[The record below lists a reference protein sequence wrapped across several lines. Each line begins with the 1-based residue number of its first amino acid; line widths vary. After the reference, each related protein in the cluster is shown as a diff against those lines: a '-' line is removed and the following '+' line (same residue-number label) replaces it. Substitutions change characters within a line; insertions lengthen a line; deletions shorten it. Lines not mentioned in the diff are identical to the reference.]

1 MKPNKTKPAGKK
13 SEISRAQIVD
23 AAALLFRDQGY
34 AATTIRQIA
43 GSIGMQAGSV
53 YYYFNSKDE
62 ILNEILLVGERSV
75 MAAMRAHVAAAGPD
89 ASYRER
95 IECAIEG
102 HLRALLEKSVYSSA
116 YIRVYGQLPED
127 IKRLH
132 RRRRNAYSK
141 LWDELFTAAQGNGE
155 IRPDISV
162 VPLRLF
168 VLGALNWTVE
178 WFDPEIHS
186 VDMLVE
192 RTALFI
198 FEGISVKK
206 RRHRKQSS
214 SHVKSD
220 SNSETE
226 T

>member
-1 MKPNKTKPAGKK
+1 MKPNKAKPAAKK

-53 YYYFNSKDE
+53 YYYFNSKDD

-75 MAAMRAHVAAAGPD
+75 MESVRAHEAASGPD
-89 ASYRER
+89 ASYRKR

-141 LWDELFTAAQGNGE
+141 LWDELFTAAQAHGE
-155 IRPDISV
+155 IRPDISI

-186 VDMLVE
+186 VDMLVD

-198 FEGISVKK
+198 FEGIGVSK
-206 RRHRKQSS
+206 RRHRKQPSS
-214 SHVKSD
+214 RVKSD